1 MKCCKDLHFL
11 KEAETLLH
19 SWSKIHTGFL
29 GDDEI
34 NQQLTRRKEYA
45 SLLKSSLTW
54 EGVRAVLAGPSL
66 GKCLIQAERPRD

>member
-45 SLLKSSLTW
+45 SL
-54 EGVRAVLAGPSL
+54 
-66 GKCLIQAERPRD
+66 